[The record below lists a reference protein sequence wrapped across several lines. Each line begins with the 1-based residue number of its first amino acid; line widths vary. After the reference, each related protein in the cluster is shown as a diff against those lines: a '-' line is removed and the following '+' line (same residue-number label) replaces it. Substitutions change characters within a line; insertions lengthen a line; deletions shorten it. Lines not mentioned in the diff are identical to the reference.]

1 MKLDFFFFHIML
13 ISSISASLTDT
24 NMCWLTNAAALY
36 ALYIFLKIMN
46 KVDYHLVGGPSGKYL
61 EMIFFKNKENLHKF
75 AYYD

>member
-1 MKLDFFFFHIML
+1 
-13 ISSISASLTDT
+13 
-24 NMCWLTNAAALY
+24 MCWLTNAAALY